1 MERVAEIVRSEW
13 RAAAALEGV
22 GEIDLSG
29 DACPACGCTAPLAD
43 GGACSD
49 CGLQLE

>member
-1 MERVAEIVRSEW
+1 MRVAEILRDDW
-13 RAAAALEGV
+13 RELLARDGAKP
-22 GEIDLSG
+22 IDLSG

-43 GGACSD
+43 GACSD